1 MFLYYLTSFVNGFMN
16 SVNKMT
22 NVKAGQCFGES
33 AHLLEVGDGF
43 FGGSARQR
51 DGCGEDGGPDEGD
64 RGSFFDGE
72 RSLRGCDAR
81 DAEGDR
87 RAERERAT
95 GGVRYH

>member
-1 MFLYYLTSFVNGFMN
+1 ML
-16 SVNKMT
+16 
-22 NVKAGQCFGES
+22 FGGLLGCSLRRES